1 MKILFLLTQDMESPA
16 GAGRYYPLARGLVK
30 LGHQVTIAA
39 LHADYGS
46 LPETHFEHKGV
57 EIHYVA
63 QMHVLKK
70 GNRKLYYA
78 PHKLVGL
85 MAQATWALGRAALSV
100 PADIVHIGK
109 PHPMNSMA
117 GLLAQHLKG
126 KRVFLDCDDLEIATS
141 HFSGQWQK
149 WVVAL
154 FEDGMPKRV
163 HHVTTHTYYLRDRLI
178 HLGVPAGRITYL
190 PNGVDTERFTRA
202 DPGEQEELRS
212 SLNLQGKQVVAFIG
226 SLSLPSHPVD
236 LLLEAYQAVKEAVP
250 NSVLLIVGGGE
261 EYERLVGRVQEMG
274 LSDSTAFTGRIPAD
288 KVPLYYRL
296 ADVLVDPVLD
306 NEVGRSRLPLK
317 MFESWISE
325 VPFVTADVGDRR
337 IVMGEPPA
345 GLLAAPGDAH
355 SLADQIC
362 QVLQNEELANQ
373 LRRQGRER
381 ISQYAWD
388 KLAQDLDEA
397 YRAHGKVR
405 SNS

>member
-1 MKILFLLTQDMESPA
+1 MKILFLLSQDMESPA

-30 LGHQVTIAA
+30 LGHQVMIAA
-39 LHADYGS
+39 LHADFGS
-46 LPETHFEHKGV
+46 LLETRFEHKGV

-70 GNRKLYYA
+70 GNRKLYYP
-78 PHKLVGL
+78 PHKLMGL

-117 GLLAQHLKG
+117 GLLARYLKG

-163 HHVTTHTYYLRDRLI
+163 QHVTTHTYYLRDRLI
-178 HLGVPAGRITYL
+178 RLGVPAERITYL
-190 PNGVDTERFTRA
+190 PNGVDTERFTPI
-202 DPGEQEELRS
+202 DPNEQEELRTR
-212 SLNLQGKQVVAFIG
+212 LNLQGKQVVAFIG

-236 LLLEAYQAVKEAVP
+236 LLLEAYRAVKEAVP

-274 LSDSTAFTGRIPAD
+274 LSDSTIFTGRIPAD

-317 MFESWISE
+317 MFESWVSE

-345 GLLAAPGDAH
+345 GLLALPGDPH

-388 KLAQDLDEA
+388 KLAQDLDQA